1 MTEHTDRFA
10 ELGQE
15 EFELERRGYS
25 RRQVDEFAA
34 KARGQA
40 RQARELESRLS
51 HALDENERLTGR
63 FAKQVG
69 FIMVRRR
76 ISVPQGELSAGR
88 VLLSAPGGGTLN

>member
-10 ELGQE
+10 DLGQE

-40 RQARELESRLS
+40 RHARELESRLS
-51 HALDENERLTGR
+51 HTLDENERLR
-63 FAKQVG
+63 L
-69 FIMVRRR
+69 
-76 ISVPQGELSAGR
+76 ELSAAR
-88 VLLSAPGGGTLN
+88 QAAKSTQAA